1 MKSKFIFILALM
13 MAATVIGC
21 QSGEKADEKNAQTEN
36 AAKIENEDQFEQK
49 MADIDNATDLKVIN
63 SLAYNNNAG
72 SRTEAIAYL
81 NQNDQ
86 EVKIEENFADVKTGN
101 YGKYSFYVENGKKFA
116 TKEVYYDNELKSPSF
131 VERISFYDE
140 NEKVIFS
147 KERLAP
153 FEDELEKAAFQ
164 IRSPKDCPI
173 DRAMRVLNQEGEFT
187 TTFQGF
193 ASAGNLTY
201 LLVGENTKDGYASS
215 LAVQYEEGD
224 IKKLLK
230 DERAFIGTPLEV
242 QHEVMVDERGLKFQ
256 VLLAVK
262 IK

>member
-1 MKSKFIFILALM
+1 
-13 MAATVIGC
+13 MAISIISC
-21 QSGEKADEKNAQTEN
+21 QSDNKTDENSTQTEN

-49 MADIDNATDLKVIN
+49 MADIDNATDLKLIN
-63 SLAYNNNAG
+63 SLAYNNNEG
-72 SRTEAIAYL
+72 SRIDAIAYL
-81 NQNDQ
+81 DKNDQ

-101 YGKYSFYVENGKKFA
+101 YGKYAYYVENGKKFA
-116 TKEVYYDNELKSPSF
+116 TKEVYYDNQLSTPSF
-131 VERISFYDE
+131 VERVSFYDE
-140 NEKVIFS
+140 KGKVMFT
-147 KERLAP
+147 KERLAS

-164 IRSPKDCPI
+164 IRTPKDCSI

-201 LLVGENTKDGYASS
+201 LLVGEDTKDGYASS

-224 IKKLLK
+224 IKTLLK
-230 DERAFIGTPLEV
+230 SERAYIGTPLEV

-256 VLLAVK
+256 VLLAVE